1 MWPPFSAAH
10 AGGMHPY
17 QHLTMA
23 EHHMADL
30 QASARRHRLARRAR
44 LLNRRDRPGREDRR

>member
-17 QHLTMA
+17 QHLTIA

-30 QASARRHRLARRAR
+30 QASARRRRLARRAR